1 MLYSGCV
8 RVPAAIPADS
18 GTRASDDSWRSTIA
32 LDKRSA
38 KSFIRIND
46 RIRAREIRVIDEN
59 GEQLGILPPFEAL
72 KIARERGLDLVEV
85 SPTAVPPV
93 CRIQDYGRFLYEK
106 EKSERAAR
114 KKQKVITIKE
124 VKFSVTVDEHDYQ
137 TKKNQ
142 AVRFLAEGDKVKASL
157 RFRGRQ
163 MAHRELGYNI
173 INRLIQDIGEAG
185 IVEFMPR
192 MEGTILH
199 AILAPSK
206 KQEAPKPK
214 PAVPQ
219 QQAAPRPPAP
229 PGPVNFRL
237 FDSQRGRPLSGGFPA
252 LQSLYDQSSRVCWPH
267 ASNSLA
273 GNPPRLRRSCAPPA
287 FLRCTSCPWH
297 RSVCNRPALPHQ
309 RRPAPHQSHE
319 RAATV
324 ARRKTGALYHH
335 RLDRRRRQSAS
346 LDRSHPG
353 WCGEGSSAHIFAA
366 RRQARRT

>member
-1 MLYSGCV
+1 V
-8 RVPAAIPADS
+8 RPCARSDS
-18 GTRASDDSWRSTIA
+18 GRPRKAGGGQSWRSTIA

-38 KSFIRIND
+38 KSFFRIND

-85 SPTAVPPV
+85 SPNAVPPV
-93 CRIQDYGRFLYEK
+93 CRIQDYGRYLYEK

-142 AVRFLAEGDKVKASL
+142 AVRFLTEGDKVKASL

-173 INRLIQDIGEAG
+173 IHRLIQDIGEAG

-214 PAVPQ
+214 PPAAPQPQTPQAPVPQ
-219 QQAAPRPPAP
+219 AQ
-229 PGPVNFRL
+229 
-237 FDSQRGRPLSGGFPA
+237 
-252 LQSLYDQSSRVCWPH
+252 
-267 ASNSLA
+267 
-273 GNPPRLRRSCAPPA
+273 
-287 FLRCTSCPWH
+287 
-297 RSVCNRPALPHQ
+297 
-309 RRPAPHQSHE
+309 
-319 RAATV
+319 
-324 ARRKTGALYHH
+324 
-335 RLDRRRRQSAS
+335 
-346 LDRSHPG
+346 
-353 WCGEGSSAHIFAA
+353 
-366 RRQARRT
+366 